1 MIEEYID
8 YLKSL
13 EDKRLDEGISKYRNN
28 LISFHDL
35 EYIAIENMHLSK
47 ANYFKTFQ
55 IGDILSGE

>member
-13 EDKRLDEGISKYRNN
+13 EDKKLNEGISKYRNR
-28 LISFHDL
+28 LISFDAL
-35 EYIAIENMHLSK
+35 EYIAIDNMYLSK

-55 IGDILSGE
+55 IGNILRG